1 MSTNRVTRKLNLS
14 SNLGHSDTPVVPNSQ
29 RLINTLLQ
37 HFGASNQIA
46 IYTSNA
52 NFQDPTTRIPIQY
65 DLLVGID
72 AITQLQPHSEN
83 PFEEL
88 KSYHNQVNDWIF
100 GHLSYDLKNSLE
112 KLSSNNPDGIGFP
125 ILSFFQP
132 KLLIFLKG
140 QELTISWFTA
150 YTTQAE
156 IDQLCRLLLENQASN
171 PNDSSFNHA
180 SELQPQIS
188 KSEYINKV
196 AAIQQHIQAGN
207 CYELNFCIEFAAHLQ
222 QLDPVASFQ
231 ALDAIS
237 RAPFAAY
244 YKLNEHYL
252 LCASP
257 ERFLKKTGKRLI
269 SQPIKG
275 TIRRGKSSDED
286 QQLKI
291 QLQND
296 PKEQSENIMV
306 VDLVRNDLSRTAA
319 RGTVKV
325 DELMGIYSFFQ
336 VHQMISTI
344 SSELDPAYHPID
356 AIKSAFPMGSMTG
369 VPKIRVMQLIEEIE
383 TTRRGLYSGALGYID
398 PQGDFDFN
406 VVIRSIQYNERT
418 AYTSVMVG
426 SAITAKSI
434 PEQEYNECLL
444 KANAMLKSICV
455 KSPAIDA
462 Q

>member
-1 MSTNRVTRKLNLS
+1 M
-14 SNLGHSDTPVVPNSQ
+14 PNSQ

-37 HFGASNQIA
+37 HYASSDEIA
-46 IYTSNA
+46 IYTSNTS
-52 NFQDPTTRIPIQY
+52 FQDPATLIPIQY

-72 AITQLQPHSEN
+72 AITQLQPHSKH

-88 KSYHNQVNDWIF
+88 KSYHSQVNDWIF

-112 KLSSNNPDGIGFP
+112 QLSSSNPDGIEFP
-125 ILSFFQP
+125 AMSFFQP

-150 YTTQAE
+150 HTTQTE

-171 PNDSSFNHA
+171 PNDSTFSRVSDPNDSSFNLA

-188 KSEYINKV
+188 KREYIKKV
-196 AAIQQHIQAGN
+196 EAIQQHIQAGN
-207 CYELNFCIEFAAHLQ
+207 CYELNFCIEFAAQLQ

-244 YKLNEHYL
+244 YKLHANYL

-257 ERFLKKTGKRLI
+257 ERFLKKTDSRLV

-344 SSELDPAYHPID
+344 SSELDQAYHPID
-356 AIKSAFPMGSMTG
+356 ALKYAFPMGSMTG
-369 VPKIRVMQLIEEIE
+369 VPKIRVMQIIEELE

-418 AYTSVMVG
+418 AHTSVMVG

-434 PEQEYNECLL
+434 PEQEYQECLL
-444 KANAMLKSICV
+444 KANAMLKSIRI